1 MNRYNSVYIT
11 NGMYILAGTVPA
23 GPNLTGHMDPGMTE
37 YMIVFTLGTFNCFT
51 IIWKCPLL
59 SSPCFTVNVCWIAL
73 KWSFEE
79 YMKTIF
85 YTYYMNR
92 KYVQITVIKKIN
104 IRYFN
109 PFRLTDQF
117 RRYHIKTETLV
128 YTLWEIH
135 EVLFTK

>member
-51 IIWKCPLL
+51 IIWKCLLL

-73 KWSFEE
+73 KWSFQEWKQYFTPIIWIE
-79 YMKTIF
+79 ICPDYSD
-85 YTYYMNR
+85 
-92 KYVQITVIKKIN
+92 KKIN

-109 PFRLTDQF
+109 PFRLTDPL
-117 RRYHIKTETLV
+117 RRYHIKTETLF